1 MEITLRDLIAI
12 FLGGGLGS
20 VARFL
25 TGRTIMRLLPSSFP
39 WGTLV
44 ANVLS
49 CIALGV
55 FIWLIAKDD
64 MKGWWISFA
73 VIGFCGGFS
82 TFSTFS
88 YETVKLLHDGHLMM
102 AGANVLV
109 SLVVCMVI
117 LYYFSKFIL

>member
-1 MEITLRDLIAI
+1 MEITLRDLAAI

-25 TGRTIMRLLPSSFP
+25 TGRIMIRLIPSAFP
-39 WGTLV
+39 WGTLL
-44 ANVLS
+44 ANVMS

-88 YETVKLLHDGHLMM
+88 YETVKLLHDGHFLM

-109 SLVVCMVI
+109 SLVVCMAI
-117 LYYFSKFIL
+117 LYYLSKIIS

>member
-1 MEITLRDLIAI
+1 MEITLRDIIAI

-25 TGRTIMRLLPSSFP
+25 AGRGMIRLLPGSFP

-49 CIALGV
+49 CIVLGLLV
-55 FIWLIAKDD
+55 WLIAKNG
-64 MKGWWISFA
+64 MKAWWISFA

-88 YETVKLLHDGHLMM
+88 YETVKLLQEGHFGM
-102 AGANVLV
+102 AIANVLV
-109 SLVVCMVI
+109 SLVVCMII
-117 LYYFSKFIL
+117 LFYLSKLIQ

>member
-1 MEITLRDLIAI
+1 MEITLRDIIAI

-20 VARFL
+20 VARFFL
-25 TGRTIMRLLPSSFP
+25 GRTMMRLIPSSFP
-39 WGTLV
+39 WGTL
-44 ANVLS
+44 ATNILS
-49 CIALGV
+49 CLALGV
-55 FIWLIAKDD
+55 FIWLVAKDD
-64 MKGWWISFA
+64 MKSWWTSFA

-88 YETVKLLHDGHLMM
+88 YETVKLLHDGHVLL

-117 LYYFSKFIL
+117 LYYFSKFIA

>member
-1 MEITLRDLIAI
+1 MEITIKDLAAV

-20 VARFL
+20 VARFV
-25 TGRTIMRLLPSSFP
+25 TGRFILKIVPSAFP

-44 ANVLS
+44 ANMAS
-49 CIALGV
+49 CIALGF

-88 YETVKLLHDGHLMM
+88 YETVKLLHNGHFFM

-109 SLVVCMVI
+109 SLVVCMAI
-117 LYYFSKFIL
+117 LYYLSKMIS

>member
-1 MEITLRDLIAI
+1 MEITLRDLVAI

-20 VARFL
+20 VARFI
-25 TGRTIMRLLPSSFP
+25 TGRVMMRLIPGSFP

-55 FIWLIAKDD
+55 FVWFIAKEG
-64 MKGWWISFA
+64 MKAWWVSFA

-88 YETVKLLHDGHLMM
+88 YETVKLLHDGQMVM

-117 LYYFSKFIL
+117 LYYLSKVIL

>member
-1 MEITLRDLIAI
+1 MEITLRDIIAI

-25 TGRTIMRLLPSSFP
+25 TGKAMMRLIPSSFP
-39 WGTLV
+39 WGTL
-44 ANVLS
+44 ATNVLS
-49 CIALGV
+49 CIALGFFV
-55 FIWLIAKDD
+55 WLIAKDG
-64 MKGWWISFA
+64 MKEWWISFA
-73 VIGFCGGFS
+73 IIGFCGGFS

-88 YETVKLLHDGHLMM
+88 YETVKLLNDGHVLM

-117 LYYFSKFIL
+117 LYYLSKLIA